1 MKEVKKQ
8 MLKMFCDSCGKE
20 IKGRYY
26 QVNLVCSDTEER
38 RYDGF
43 ARLKEQ
49 SGMRVIPDIVGFCPE
64 CAAPAI
70 RLYESI
76 RERRG

>member
-1 MKEVKKQ
+1 

-26 QVNLVCSDTEER
+26 QVNLVCSHTEER
-38 RYDGF
+38 RSDSF

-49 SGMRVIPDIVGFCPE
+49 SEVRVIPDIVGFCPE
-64 CAAPAI
+64 CARPAI
-70 RLYESI
+70 RLFESI
-76 RERRG
+76 RERREGQ